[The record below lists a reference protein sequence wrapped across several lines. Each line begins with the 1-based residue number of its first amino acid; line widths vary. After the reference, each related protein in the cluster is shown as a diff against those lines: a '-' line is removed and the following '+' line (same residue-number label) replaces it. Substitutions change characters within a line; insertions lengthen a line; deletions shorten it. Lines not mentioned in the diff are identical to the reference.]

1 MSTPIHKTQ
10 NMRAR
15 LAFFDSLQLSQ
26 TPAGKPG
33 RSPVCVDLSP
43 HIEGLQAKISAAEPD
58 VRDVP
63 LTMPL
68 SLCDDGADTDA
79 CEIKLLTP
87 SQLFSPVKKATLN
100 AAAPEFKPPTQSV
113 SVPAS
118 PQANRA
124 PKATLRVSAPEFVPP
139 PQRPMSVPASPMRPA
154 PDAALHSQL
163 RRMAQE
169 LDAYRRRAEVAERAL
184 AVERASREAKIAPL
198 ERELAQ
204 TRVAAAAAQSA
215 QQREKDNSDDLR
227 KRISALSDEV
237 CELHAEC
244 DALRTQLDS
253 RQVLLCDQRVENVA
267 LEKFMNVQK
276 QNSIETQVPFAAPS
290 SIAPPV
296 PVATIQSTVT
306 APLGAESNTIANVA
320 ASENGQDATEGV
332 VARTSRSRRGG
343 RGKGGKGKTMN
354 AVDMPGV
361 KENAAGNANMFGM
374 SVINGMD
381 FRSMSCSTTARVGA
395 LQQQRSF
402 MVQHCSSA

>member
-1 MSTPIHKTQ
+1 
-10 NMRAR
+10 MRALRSSTAFSCLRR
-15 LAFFDSLQLSQ
+15 LLANLAAALSAS
-26 TPAGKPG
+26 TSA
-33 RSPVCVDLSP
+33 

-276 QNSIETQVPFAAPS
+276 QNSIETKVPFAAPS

-306 APLGAESNTIANVA
+306 APLAPRATQSRTWRRVRTVKTLPKVSLHVPRAHAVA
-320 ASENGQDATEGV
+320 DA
-332 VARTSRSRRGG
+332 AR
-343 RGKGGKGKTMN
+343 
-354 AVDMPGV
+354 
-361 KENAAGNANMFGM
+361 AAK
-374 SVINGMD
+374 
-381 FRSMSCSTTARVGA
+381 ARP
-395 LQQQRSF
+395 
-402 MVQHCSSA
+402 

>member
-1 MSTPIHKTQ
+1 
-10 NMRAR
+10 MRTASERR
-15 LAFFDSLQLSQ
+15 LPS
-26 TPAGKPG
+26 G
-33 RSPVCVDLSP
+33 RSQSSERHVRQRSRPS
-43 HIEGLQAKISAAEPD
+43 SASWPEHA
-58 VRDVP
+58 
-63 LTMPL
+63 
-68 SLCDDGADTDA
+68 
-79 CEIKLLTP
+79 LL
-87 SQLFSPVKKATLN
+87 LL
-100 AAAPEFKPPTQSV
+100 
-113 SVPAS
+113 
-118 PQANRA
+118 
-124 PKATLRVSAPEFVPP
+124 LR
-139 PQRPMSVPASPMRPA
+139 
-154 PDAALHSQL
+154 
-163 RRMAQE
+163 
-169 LDAYRRRAEVAERAL
+169 
-184 AVERASREAKIAPL
+184 K
-198 ERELAQ
+198 
-204 TRVAAAAAQSA
+204 SA

-395 LQQQRSF
+395 
-402 MVQHCSSA
+402 SAAA